1 MTKRRSTTRWHTRK
15 FVVDAKISATSCA
28 SMLVAKKNSIVRAH
42 FLWFLFIAG
51 VFLAAPLEGE
61 TKLDGV
67 SNETTHGPR
76 IASGGQVAFPTP
88 LEEAEK
94 SAQLNSELLKRI
106 LVGCLREKLQLKGSK
121 VRTNDE
127 GMTWSIYFQNNF
139 DFPIQS
145 VTFSASSKYFPAEVS
160 ANEISWAFSPP
171 LAAGWYQIALIN
183 DPLLRGEAPSN
194 FHVEVLVTDIAVQ
207 AEGENI
213 IARVFEGIWRIKRND
228 DLFLR
233 TRQLLCD

>member
-1 MTKRRSTTRWHTRK
+1 
-15 FVVDAKISATSCA
+15 
-28 SMLVAKKNSIVRAH
+28 MLVSKKNTIVRAH

-61 TKLDGV
+61 TKLDGG
-67 SNETTHGPR
+67 SNEATHGPR
-76 IASGGQVAFPTP
+76 IASGGQVAFPTA

-94 SAQLNSELLKRI
+94 YGQLTSELLKRI

-139 DFPIQS
+139 DFPLQS
-145 VTFSASSKYFPAEVS
+145 VAFSASSKYFPAEVS

-171 LAAGWYQIALIN
+171 LAAGSNRIALID
-183 DPLLRGEAPSN
+183 DPLLRGEAPSS
-194 FHVEVLVTDIAVQ
+194 FRVDVSLTDIAVE
-207 AEGENI
+207 AEGRNI
-213 IARVFEGIWRIKRND
+213 IARVFESSWRIKSND
-228 DLFLR
+228 DLFLH

>member
-1 MTKRRSTTRWHTRK
+1 MW
-15 FVVDAKISATSCA
+15 
-28 SMLVAKKNSIVRAH
+28 
-42 FLWFLFIAG
+42 

-61 TKLDGV
+61 TKLDGD
-67 SNETTHGPR
+67 SNEATHGPR

-88 LEEAEK
+88 IEEAEK
-94 SAQLNSELLKRI
+94 PALLKRL

-127 GMTWSIYFQNNF
+127 GVTLSIYFQNNF
-139 DFPIQS
+139 DIPIQS

-171 LAAGWYQIALIN
+171 LAAGWYQIALID

-194 FHVEVLVTDIAVQ
+194 FHVDV
-207 AEGENI
+207 
-213 IARVFEGIWRIKRND
+213 
-228 DLFLR
+228 
-233 TRQLLCD
+233 